1 MKVARPFREMDVIP
15 IDKIETTIM
24 IPISKYEELLTIKGK
39 YEELKENQKDLVN
52 LLLDKYSEGKITI
65 NQIREILG
73 FKPIKTSLKYH
84 QKS

>member
-1 MKVARPFREMDVIP
+1 MKVARPFREMDVIS

>member
-1 MKVARPFREMDVIP
+1 MIMARPFREVDVIP
-15 IDKIETTIM
+15 LDQVETTIM

-39 YEELKENQKDLVN
+39 YEELKNNQTDLVN
-52 LLLDKYSEGKITI
+52 TLLDKYNEGKITI

-73 FKPIKTSLKYH
+73 FKPIKTTLKYH